1 MASPRSE
8 EPDPRPAVDPIA
20 WLGRVVARFG
30 ASAHRVGEARIAYVV
45 LAIAY
50 LLAAVLILYWS
61 RGETFVNDEWNY
73 LVVFRGWNLE
83 LLLTPQNGH
92 LILFPLMLYKVL
104 FGTVGAG
111 SHFPYQVTT
120 VVLHLIVATIFFALV
135 RRRLAL
141 AAAVGLTLLVVFFG
155 AGWDTLMG
163 AYEIPNLSGM
173 AAGLGMLLALQRRTR
188 GGDIAACILLV
199 LCLGSFS
206 VGIAFALGALIS
218 LLLGGRAERR
228 RLWVVLIPGIAYAA
242 WFIWARKFGE
252 GDITIESVSSV
263 FSGSADQ
270 MAAITAAIT
279 GLFRVP
285 GSVGLPSVL
294 ELRSDWG
301 YPLAIVLVALIA
313 VYVRRAPRSIYFWTL
328 VATLVLYLVL
338 VAFGLSPA
346 RTPFASRYVYMGG
359 IISLLLVAELGRE
372 IRWSTVTGLLAV
384 VVLGLSLLANA
395 STLRAGAHLFQAEGE
410 TNRATLGAL
419 EIARDKVDRGLLAED
434 AVETTHSHPDMFF
447 PVWAYFS
454 LADDE
459 GSPAFD
465 LAEIES
471 TGEQAREAADQ
482 ELVRTL
488 HIEVTPA
495 ATPKIDR
502 SGDGPTPLS
511 ETNGHTHVSG
521 GCVALV
527 PEPGRTGTFQMEL
540 PPGGFSYR
548 TRPDSKATFKLGR
561 FADLLVNELAPVIG
575 SGEVV
580 IPTDSASKPWR
591 AEVTSEAP
599 VLACAR

>member
-8 EPDPRPAVDPIA
+8 ERDPRPAVDPIA
-20 WLGRVVARFG
+20 WLGRVADRFG
-30 ASAHRVGEARIAYVV
+30 AWARRVGEARVAYAV
-45 LAIAY
+45 LA
-50 LLAAVLILYWS
+50 LAFVLAGALILHWS
-61 RGETFVNDEWNY
+61 EGESFVNDEWNY

-92 LILFPLMLYKVL
+92 LIVFPLILYKVL
-104 FGTVGAG
+104 FGTVGAS
-111 SHFPYQVTT
+111 SHFPYQLTT

-135 RRRLAL
+135 RRRLPL

-218 LLLGGRAERR
+218 LLLGGRAEWR
-228 RLWVVLIPGIAYAA
+228 RLWVVLIPGLAYAA
-242 WFIWARKFGE
+242 WFIWARKFGQ
-252 GDITIESVSSV
+252 GDITIESISSV

-270 MAAITAAIT
+270 MAAITASIT

-285 GSVGLPSVL
+285 GSVGLPVVL

-301 YPLAIVLVALIA
+301 YPLTVVLVAL
-313 VYVRRAPRSIYFWTL
+313 VVYYVRRAPRSIYFWTL
-328 VATLVLYLVL
+328 VSTLLLYLTL

-372 IRWSTVTGLLAV
+372 IKWSTVTGLLAV
-384 VVLGLSLLANA
+384 AILGLSLMANA
-395 STLRAGAHLFQAEGE
+395 STLRAGARLFQAEGE
-410 TNRATLGAL
+410 TNRATLAAL
-419 EIARDKVDRGLLAED
+419 EIARDKVDRGLSAED
-434 AVETTHSHPDMFF
+434 GEKTTHSHPDMFF
-447 PVWAYFS
+447 PIWAYFD
-454 LADDE
+454 LARDE
-459 GSPAFD
+459 GSPAYD
-465 LAEIES
+465 LAELEAA
-471 TGEQAREAADQ
+471 GEQSREAADQ

-488 HIEVTPA
+488 HVEVAPTA
-495 ATPKIDR
+495 SPKVDR
-502 SGDGPTPLS
+502 GGPGPTPLS
-511 ETNGHTHVSG
+511 EAGGQTHVIS
-521 GCVALV
+521 GCVALT
-527 PEPGRTGTFQMEL
+527 PEPGRSGVFQLEL
-540 PPGGFSYR
+540 PPGGFSYL
-548 TRPDSKATFKLGR
+548 TRPEGKVTIKLGR
-561 FADLLVNELAPVIG
+561 FADLLVNELPPVTG

-580 IPTDSASKPWR
+580 IPTDSAQKPWR
-591 AEVTSEAP
+591 AEVSSEARTL
-599 VLACAR
+599 VCAR

>member
-1 MASPRSE
+1 MASPRPE

-20 WLGRVVARFG
+20 LLGSATARFG
-30 ASAHRVGEARIAYVV
+30 AWARRVGEARVAYAV

-50 LLAAVLILYWS
+50 VIAGFLILHWS
-61 RGETFVNDEWNY
+61 SGQTFVNDEWNY

-92 LILFPLMLYKVL
+92 LILFPLMLYKAL

-111 SHFPYQVTT
+111 SHFPYQLTT
-120 VVLHLIVATIFFALV
+120 VVLHLTVATIFFALV
-135 RRRLAL
+135 RRRLPL

-188 GGDIAACILLV
+188 GGDVAACILLV

-218 LLLGGRAERR
+218 LMLGGRAEWR
-228 RLWVVLIPGIAYAA
+228 RLWVVLIPGLTYAA
-242 WFIWARKFGE
+242 WFIWARKFGQ
-252 GDITIESVSSV
+252 GDITVESVSSV

-270 MAAITAAIT
+270 MAAITASIT

-285 GSVGLPSVL
+285 GSVGLPTVL

-301 YPLAIVLVALIA
+301 YPLAIVFVALVAL
-313 VYVRRAPRSIYFWTL
+313 YVRRAPRSIYFWTL
-328 VATLVLYLVL
+328 AATLLLYLVL

-359 IISLLLVAELGRE
+359 IISLLMVAELGRE

-384 VVLGLSLLANA
+384 IVLGLSLMANA
-395 STLRAGAHLFQAEGE
+395 STLRAGARLFQAEGE

-419 EIARDKVDRGLLAED
+419 EIARGKVDTGLSAED
-434 AVETTHSHPDMFF
+434 AEKTTHSHPDMFF
-447 PVWAYFS
+447 PIWAYYE
-454 LADDE
+454 LVDDE
-459 GSPAFD
+459 GSPAYD
-465 LAEIES
+465 LGQIEAA
-471 TGEQAREAADQ
+471 GEQSREAADQ

-488 HIEVTPA
+488 EVEVVPT

-502 SGDGPTPLS
+502 AGNGPTPLS
-511 ETNGHTHVSG
+511 ETNGHAQVIG
-521 GCVALV
+521 GCVALT
-527 PEPGRTGTFQMEL
+527 PEPGRVATFQLEL

-548 TRPDSKATFKLGR
+548 TRPDAKLTIKLGR
-561 FADLLVNELAPVIG
+561 FADLLVNELPPVVG
-575 SGEVV
+575 SGEVA
-580 IPTDSASKPWR
+580 IPTDSAPKLWR
-591 AEVTSEAP
+591 AEVTSEARTL
-599 VLACAR
+599 VCAR

>member
-20 WLGRVVARFG
+20 WLGRVTDRLGVGAR
-30 ASAHRVGEARIAYVV
+30 RVGEARVAYVV

-50 LLAAVLILYWS
+50 VIAAFLILRWS
-61 RGETFVNDEWNY
+61 KGESFVNDEWNY

-104 FGTVGAG
+104 FGTVGAS
-111 SHFPYQVTT
+111 SHFPYQLTT
-120 VVLHLIVATIFFALV
+120 VVLHLIVSTIFFALV
-135 RRRLAL
+135 RRRLPL

-188 GGDIAACILLV
+188 GGDIAACLLLV

-206 VGIAFALGALIS
+206 VAIAFALGALIS
-218 LLLGGRAERR
+218 LLLGGRVEWR
-228 RLWVVLIPGIAYAA
+228 RLWVVLVPGIAYAA
-242 WFIWARKFGE
+242 WFVWARKFGQ
-252 GDITIESVSSV
+252 GDITVESVSSV
-263 FSGSADQ
+263 FSGTADQ
-270 MAAITAAIT
+270 MAAITASIT

-285 GSVGLPSVL
+285 GSVGLPTVL
-294 ELRSDWG
+294 ELRSEWG
-301 YPLAIVLVALIA
+301 YPLAIALVALVA

-372 IRWSTVTGLLAV
+372 IKWSTVTGLLAV
-384 VVLGLSLLANA
+384 VVLGLSLMANA
-395 STLRAGAHLFQAEGE
+395 STLRAGARLFQAEGE

-419 EIARDKVDRGLLAED
+419 EIARDKVDRGLSAED
-434 AVETTHSHPDMFF
+434 AEKTTHSHPDMFF
-447 PVWAYFS
+447 PIWAYFD
-454 LADDE
+454 LANDE
-459 GSPAFD
+459 GSPAYD
-465 LAEIES
+465 LAELEAA
-471 TGEQAREAADQ
+471 GEQSREAADQ

-488 HIEVTPA
+488 EIEVTPKA
-495 ATPKIDR
+495 APRIDHR
-502 SGDGPTPLS
+502 GTGPTPLS
-511 ETNGHTHVSG
+511 ESNGHSRVAG
-521 GCVALV
+521 GCVVLV
-527 PEPGRTGTFQMEL
+527 PEVGRTGTFQLEL
-540 PPGGFSYR
+540 PPGGFGYR
-548 TRPDSKATFKLGR
+548 TRPDAKVTFKLGR
-561 FADLLVNELAPVIG
+561 FADLLVNELPPVAG

-591 AEVTSEAP
+591 AEVTAEAGTL
-599 VLACAR
+599 VCAR